1 MVRVPVTCEQFTRN
15 VKSNLFT
22 FFFPVRTGNTQLSAV
37 LEKEGGRKKRVGGR
51 ADALIPQEGGLFI
64 KRKSSER
71 KKGGGFLLT

>member
-22 FFFPVRTGNTQLSAV
+22 FFFPVRDTQLSAV

-64 KRKSSER
+64 KATSNPSRPATGQS
-71 KKGGGFLLT
+71 